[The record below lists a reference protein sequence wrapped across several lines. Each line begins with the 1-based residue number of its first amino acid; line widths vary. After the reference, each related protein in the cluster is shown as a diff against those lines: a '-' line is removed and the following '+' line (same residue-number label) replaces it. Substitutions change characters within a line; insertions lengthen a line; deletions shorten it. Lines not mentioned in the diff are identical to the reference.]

1 MRLRSPWLLI
11 LLLILATAACAAFSP
26 SEAQRKSALDDF
38 MYALR
43 WQRYQDAASFFT
55 SEHREP
61 FLDQIEK
68 IQGSLNVTDVRLQR
82 LDLKDEGRRAE
93 TRMEMDYYILPSASL
108 KTMRID
114 LTWIYFE
121 KGGAERSGFQI
132 ATPFPK
138 FPEESSRNKSQGK
151 GTLPP

>member
-1 MRLRSPWLLI
+1 MRIPWYLI
-11 LLLILATAACAAFSP
+11 LLLVLATTACSALNP

-55 SEHREP
+55 SEHREA
-61 FLDQIEK
+61 FLEQIEPVEK
-68 IQGSLNVTDVRLQR
+68 SLNVTDVRLQR
-82 LDLKDEGRRAE
+82 LDLKEEGRRAE

-108 KTMRID
+108 RTLRID
-114 LTWIYFE
+114 LTWINFE
-121 KGGAERSGFQI
+121 KGGAERSGFLI
-132 ATPFPK
+132 TTPFPK
-138 FPEESSRNKSQGK
+138 FPEESSRSKSLGK

>member
-1 MRLRSPWLLI
+1 MRLRIPRYLA
-11 LLLILATAACAAFSP
+11 LLLILATTACTAFNP
-26 SEAQRKSALDDF
+26 SETQRKSALDDF

-43 WQRYQDAASFFT
+43 WQRYQDAAAFFS
-55 SEHREP
+55 SEHREA
-61 FLDQIEK
+61 FLAQIET
-68 IQGSLNVTDVRLQR
+68 IQKNLNVTDVRLQR
-82 LDLKDEGRRAE
+82 LDLKEEGRRAE

-121 KGGAERSGFQI
+121 TGAGFLI
-132 ATPFPK
+132 TTPFPK
-138 FPEESSRNKSQGK
+138 FPETASRDR